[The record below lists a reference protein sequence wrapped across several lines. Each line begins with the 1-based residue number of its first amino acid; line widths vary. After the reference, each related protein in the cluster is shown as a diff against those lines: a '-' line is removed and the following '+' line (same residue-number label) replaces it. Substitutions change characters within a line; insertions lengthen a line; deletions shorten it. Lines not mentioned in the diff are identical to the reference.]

1 MYIKIENEEIIG
13 RIKQII
19 KELKEQSRVKSQAKI
34 ARDMGMSPQQ
44 LTEVLS
50 GRNKLTPQIILKFC
64 IATNVNYEYVTQGK
78 IPVYDVDEKNKLL
91 AQIILGT
98 EYKET
103 EKTIS
108 ESANT
113 QVIDMGSNNTQI
125 SVRGIPFYD
134 MDVTAGITE
143 SFADVREEVQYYI
156 NYPPLNDCDAAF
168 PVYGDS
174 MEPDF
179 YAGDVVL
186 VREIRN
192 VDSML
197 WGEPYL
203 IITDAACDNLRTIKN
218 VYLSEDRRSFIL
230 RASNPKYSGDTIVPR
245 DNVLKIFLVKGKVA
259 RRQL

>member
-143 SFADVREEVQYYI
+143 SFADVREEVQ
-156 NYPPLNDCDAAF
+156 
-168 PVYGDS
+168 
-174 MEPDF
+174 
-179 YAGDVVL
+179 
-186 VREIRN
+186 
-192 VDSML
+192 
-197 WGEPYL
+197 
-203 IITDAACDNLRTIKN
+203 
-218 VYLSEDRRSFIL
+218 
-230 RASNPKYSGDTIVPR
+230 
-245 DNVLKIFLVKGKVA
+245 
-259 RRQL
+259 